1 MLKTTIDNTV
11 SSFGS
16 KIAENETKNKS
27 IENEFKKLKTVDLSY
42 FIDKNYFEEDGSQN
56 YLVFQ
61 PISRY
66 FKMNGKHISS
76 WKSKGLSDE
85 TITPYVTSDN
95 SLTPLTDHYGTNVEV
110 KFNGSCLK
118 QSNKLTYDYGHR
130 ENVYIVFELDAS
142 GSNDNDPTLK
152 NYLFGSGNLTKNTN
166 IEKGLEHMLTAEKIY
181 SINFTVTNTVKLAL
195 QWGI

>member
-27 IENEFKKLKTVDLSY
+27 IENEFKKLKTLDLSY
-42 FIDKNYFEEDGSQN
+42 FIDKNYFEEDRSQN

-66 FKMNGKHISS
+66 FKMNGKYISS

-95 SLTPLTDHYGTNVEV
+95 SLTPLTDHYGTKVEV
-110 KFNGSCLK
+110 KLNGSCLK
-118 QSNKLTYDYGHR
+118 QSNKLTYDYRHR

-152 NYLFGSGNLTKNTN
+152 NYLFGSGNLTKNTD

-181 SINFTVTNTVKLAL
+181 SINFTVTNAVKLAL